1 MDGQFPFKLRPY
13 QSAIVDSIKQY
24 GSTLVVL
31 PTGLGKTVIAFSIIY
46 EFLKEKQGRILFL
59 APTKPLVEQ
68 HYSSFKKHFP
78 KISNLAILITGEVKK
93 DKRKHLYDSATIIF
107 ATPQTISNDIESG
120 IFNAKDVALVIFD
133 EAHRAV
139 GSYAYVLI
147 AKALPDNCLRVGLT
161 ASPGGEKKRI
171 KEVMENLGI
180 TNVELRTYKS
190 SDVSPYIKPMEIKW
204 VFVELSPIH
213 KSIQKLLMNLSKSL
227 LIDLSNMG
235 VVVTIKSKKRLLESR
250 ARLLNLPPPY
260 RFKVLLP
267 YFTLVLTQHALELL
281 ETEGLYS
288 LKAFLDEVGK
298 KKSRSARVFLKKPEV
313 KKILSLLE
321 KTNISEEDHPKLKK
335 LLSLVESLKDKK
347 IIIFSQYRSQVER
360 ITNMLREEGF
370 KAEIFL
376 GKRKGFSQK
385 KQKEIIEAFRRDEF
399 NILVSSSIGE
409 EGLDIPGVD
418 AVIFY
423 EPVPSEIRA
432 IQRRGRAGR
441 FDKGLVYILITKGT
455 RDEAFFWSAMHK
467 EKKMQRI
474 LSSIGKKTPIEK
486 VEKDDSK
493 KETKENKPQK
503 QQLSISDF
511 L

>member
-1 MDGQFPFKLRPY
+1 
-13 QSAIVDSIKQY
+13 
-24 GSTLVVL
+24 
-31 PTGLGKTVIAFSIIY
+31 
-46 EFLKEKQGRILFL
+46 
-59 APTKPLVEQ
+59 
-68 HYSSFKKHFP
+68 
-78 KISNLAILITGEVKK
+78 
-93 DKRKHLYDSATIIF
+93 
-107 ATPQTISNDIESG
+107 
-120 IFNAKDVALVIFD
+120 
-133 EAHRAV
+133 
-139 GSYAYVLI
+139 
-147 AKALPDNCLRVGLT
+147 
-161 ASPGGEKKRI
+161 
-171 KEVMENLGI
+171 
-180 TNVELRTYKS
+180 
-190 SDVSPYIKPMEIKW
+190 MEIKW
-204 VFVELSPIH
+204 VFVELSQVH
-213 KSIQKLLMNLSKSL
+213 KTIQKLLMHLSKSL
-227 LIDLSNMG
+227 LSDLNNMG

-250 ARLLNLPPPY
+250 ARLLALPQPY

-267 YFTLVLTQHALELL
+267 YFTLVLAQHALELL

-288 LKAFLDEVGK
+288 LKAFLGDVEK
-298 KKSRSARVFLKKPEV
+298 KKTRSARVFLKKPEV

-321 KTNISEEDHPKLKK
+321 KTNISSDDHPKLRR
-335 LLSLVESLKDKK
+335 LLSLVESLKNKK

-370 KAEIFL
+370 KAQIFL

-474 LSSIGKKTPIEK
+474 LSSMRKKPTT
-486 VEKDDSK
+486 K
-493 KETKENKPQK
+493 KKSEKENIKTKKSLPRK
-503 QQLSISDF
+503 QQLSIPDF